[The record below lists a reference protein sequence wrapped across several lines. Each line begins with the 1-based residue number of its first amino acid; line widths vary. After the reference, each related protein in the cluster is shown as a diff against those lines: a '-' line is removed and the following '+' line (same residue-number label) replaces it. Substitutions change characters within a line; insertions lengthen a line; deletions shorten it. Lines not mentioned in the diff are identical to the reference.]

1 MLTNNIIQPPILDEP
16 SMKPFKVVTDPAAME
31 LLGDE
36 TRRRIIYLLR
46 ARESTIS
53 QVADEL
59 KLTPQAIYHH
69 VKKLVKAGLIEVER
83 EERVENFIEKY
94 YRASAE
100 VFELSWGA
108 QGKTQ
113 TVAAEHRLRDA
124 LRSLPKVGINVQVE
138 DTTVSKISKIQNR
151 LGVLGERKDLEE
163 KIANLADVDFVG
175 KQELASVARM
185 ISMSDRQFQEW
196 MRLQRSLR
204 TELKRLLSAKSKR

>member
-1 MLTNNIIQPPILDEP
+1 
-16 SMKPFKVVTDPAAME
+16 MKPFKVVTDPAAME

-53 QVADEL
+53 QVAEEL

-69 VKKLVKAGLIEVER
+69 VKKLLKAGMIEVER

-108 QGKTQ
+108 QGKNQ
-113 TVAAEHRLRDA
+113 TAAAEQRLGDA
-124 LRSLPKVGINVQVE
+124 LRSLPKLGIDVKVE
-138 DTTVSKISKIQNR
+138 DSTVSKISKIQNR

-163 KIANLADVDFVG
+163 KISNLAEVDFVG
-175 KQELASVARM
+175 KQELASVAKM
-185 ISMSDRQFQEW
+185 ISMSDSQFQEW
-196 MRLQRSLR
+196 LRLQKNMR
-204 TELKRLLSAKSKR
+204 TELKSLLPAKSKR

>member
-1 MLTNNIIQPPILDEP
+1 
-16 SMKPFKVVTDPAAME
+16 MKPFKVLTDPAAME
-31 LLGDE
+31 LLGDD

-53 QVADEL
+53 QVAEEL

-69 VKKLVKAGLIEVER
+69 VKRLLKAGMIEVER

-113 TVAAEHRLRDA
+113 TVAAEHRLRDT
-124 LRSLPKVGINVQVE
+124 LRSLPKIGIDVEVE
-138 DTTVSKISKIQNR
+138 DSTVSKISKLQNR

-163 KIANLADVDFVG
+163 KISNLSDVDFVG
-175 KQELASVARM
+175 KQELASLAKM
-185 ISMSDRQFQEW
+185 ISMSDNQFQEW
-196 MRLQRSLR
+196 MRLQKNMR
-204 TELKRLLSAKSKR
+204 TELKSLLSAKSRR

>member
-1 MLTNNIIQPPILDEP
+1 
-16 SMKPFKVVTDPAAME
+16 MKPFKVLTDPAAME

-53 QVADEL
+53 QVAEEL

-69 VKKLVKAGLIEVER
+69 VKKLLKAGLIDVER

-108 QGKTQ
+108 QGKSQ
-113 TVAAEHRLRDA
+113 TVAAEQRLGDT
-124 LRSLPKVGINVQVE
+124 LRALPKIGIEVKVE
-138 DTTVSKISKIQNR
+138 DSTVSKISKVQNR
-151 LGVLGERKDLEE
+151 LGLLGERKDLEE
-163 KIANLADVDFVG
+163 KISNLADVDFVG
-175 KQELASVARM
+175 KQELASVAKM

-196 MRLQRSLR
+196 MRLQKSLR
-204 TELKRLLSAKSKR
+204 TELKSLLSARSRR

>member
-1 MLTNNIIQPPILDEP
+1 
-16 SMKPFKVVTDPAAME
+16 MKPFKVVTDPAAME

-53 QVADEL
+53 QVAEEL

-69 VKKLVKAGLIEVER
+69 VKKLLRAGMIEVER

-108 QGKTQ
+108 QGKNQ
-113 TVAAEHRLRDA
+113 TAAAEQRLGDA
-124 LRSLPKVGINVQVE
+124 LRSLPKLGIDVKVE
-138 DTTVSKISKIQNR
+138 DSTVSKISKIQNR

-163 KIANLADVDFVG
+163 KISNLAEVDFVG
-175 KQELASVARM
+175 KQELASVAKM
-185 ISMSDRQFQEW
+185 ISMSDSQFQEW
-196 MRLQRSLR
+196 MRLQKNMR
-204 TELKRLLSAKSKR
+204 TELKSLLPAKSKR

>member
-1 MLTNNIIQPPILDEP
+1 
-16 SMKPFKVVTDPAAME
+16 MKPFKVLTDPAAME

-53 QVADEL
+53 QVAEEL

-69 VKKLVKAGLIEVER
+69 VKRLLKAGMIEVER

-108 QGKTQ
+108 QGKGQ
-113 TVAAEHRLRDA
+113 TMAAEHRLGNA
-124 LRSLPKVGINVQVE
+124 LRSLPKVGIEVEVE
-138 DTTVSKISKIQNR
+138 DNAVSKISKIQNR
-151 LGVLGERKDLEE
+151 LGVLSERKELEE
-163 KIANLADVDFVG
+163 KISNLADVDFVG
-175 KQELASVARM
+175 KQELASMARL
-185 ISMSDRQFQEW
+185 ISMSDSQFQDW
-196 MRLQRSLR
+196 IRLQKNMR
-204 TELKRLLSAKSKR
+204 TELKSLLSTKPRR

>member
-1 MLTNNIIQPPILDEP
+1 MT
-16 SMKPFKVVTDPAAME
+16 MKPFKVVTDPAAME

-53 QVADEL
+53 QVAEEL

-69 VKKLVKAGLIEVER
+69 VKKLLKAGMIEVER

-108 QGKTQ
+108 QGKSQ
-113 TVAAEHRLRDA
+113 TMAAEHRLGET
-124 LRSLPKVGINVQVE
+124 LRSLPKIGIHVEVE
-138 DTTVSKISKIQNR
+138 DSKVSKISRIQNR

-163 KIANLADVDFVG
+163 KISNLSDVDFVG
-175 KQELASVARM
+175 KQELASMARM
-185 ISMSDRQFQEW
+185 ISMTESQFQEW
-196 MRLQRSLR
+196 MGLQKNMR
-204 TELKRLLSAKSKR
+204 TELKSMLSPNSKR